1 MKTIFLIVSL
11 TLSYS
16 FYSQINL
23 DLEEDITINWT
34 PSDIKKLNV
43 ADNYFSNEEYLFA
56 RPIYD
61 SLFKKHKTN
70 EYISYLLGTCSIYD
84 SRHQV
89 NSESLIKTAIIL
101 KSKLKDYDY
110 YLGKAYLVNDKFTEA
125 IEQFEKYKL
134 NSLSK
139 EKKADVDHQISICKS
154 AISLY
159 NKSAVTK
166 ITNIGA
172 PINSSGS
179 EYTPVLSSNESFMVF
194 TYRGER
200 SLGGKQKSP
209 NVPDEKNGIYFED
222 VMISY
227 KDEKNNWT
235 EPKPI
240 STINTT
246 GHDAVVYISRD
257 GQKLFIYRNIGVGSG
272 DIFISKLEGLN
283 WSVPEKIKGINSNFW
298 EGSICLSPDEKTIYF
313 SSERPGGKGKRDIY
327 SAQLLADGSWGNVK
341 NLGPEIN
348 TEYDEDSPFM
358 HSDGRTLFFSSTG
371 HNTMGGYDIFKSEL
385 KQGKWTTPYNVGKP
399 VNSSEDDKYY
409 VVSNDG
415 ERGYY
420 SSEKKTG
427 LGEQDIYIVEPG
439 LFGKPTALVMA
450 LGMVT
455 YSDTPISAKI
465 NVRSKLNKKDFSG
478 VFYSNSITGKY
489 LVNLP
494 AGNEYEIIYHYK
506 NVTIT
511 KSISTAKIDSFAKLE
526 IDVDLLSE
534 LNNLITDSLADKA
547 DDFSNLGLSY
557 DQLLTK
563 YGNTVIED
571 LFYYIQIGAF
581 KIPENFNYSKLIGLP
596 KVERKIFSDNITRFI
611 LGKYKTLNEAEI
623 MLLKAKKNGTNDAF
637 IITIYKGEKYY
648 FTELI
653 NQNILK

>member
-1 MKTIFLIVSL
+1 
-11 TLSYS
+11 
-16 FYSQINL
+16 
-23 DLEEDITINWT
+23 
-34 PSDIKKLNV
+34 
-43 ADNYFSNEEYLFA
+43 
-56 RPIYD
+56 
-61 SLFKKHKTN
+61 
-70 EYISYLLGTCSIYD
+70 
-84 SRHQV
+84 
-89 NSESLIKTAIIL
+89 
-101 KSKLKDYDY
+101 
-110 YLGKAYLVNDKFTEA
+110 
-125 IEQFEKYKL
+125 
-134 NSLSK
+134 
-139 EKKADVDHQISICKS
+139 
-154 AISLY
+154 
-159 NKSAVTK
+159 
-166 ITNIGA
+166 
-172 PINSSGS
+172 
-179 EYTPVLSSNESFMVF
+179 
-194 TYRGER
+194 
-200 SLGGKQKSP
+200 
-209 NVPDEKNGIYFED
+209 
-222 VMISY
+222 
-227 KDEKNNWT
+227 
-235 EPKPI
+235 
-240 STINTT
+240 
-246 GHDAVVYISRD
+246 
-257 GQKLFIYRNIGVGSG
+257 
-272 DIFISKLEGLN
+272 
-283 WSVPEKIKGINSNFW
+283 
-298 EGSICLSPDEKTIYF
+298 
-313 SSERPGGKGKRDIY
+313 
-327 SAQLLADGSWGNVK
+327 
-341 NLGPEIN
+341 
-348 TEYDEDSPFM
+348 
-358 HSDGRTLFFSSTG
+358 
-371 HNTMGGYDIFKSEL
+371 MGGYDIFKSEL